1 MCVCLCSVTVTG
13 LTAGVSLHLA
23 AVLHRT
29 VVGHLDRL
37 ADVGFPALQH
47 LLLVQLLVHPERH
60 QLGAR
65 QPLPACTQTHRR
77 WEILKQHNVVSAE
90 QQGPQLAH
98 VVITGRWR
106 NSNLLKCWQVKYHT
120 ALLATLFEVM
130 PVVVSGQV
138 SNCLFF
144 LTPNFDK

>member
-90 QQGPQLAH
+90 QQGATAGTRCNYRTVAQFKSIEMLA
-98 VVITGRWR
+98 G
-106 NSNLLKCWQVKYHT
+106 K
-120 ALLATLFEVM
+120 
-130 PVVVSGQV
+130 VSYRTTC
-138 SNCLFF
+138 N
-144 LTPNFDK
+144 TI